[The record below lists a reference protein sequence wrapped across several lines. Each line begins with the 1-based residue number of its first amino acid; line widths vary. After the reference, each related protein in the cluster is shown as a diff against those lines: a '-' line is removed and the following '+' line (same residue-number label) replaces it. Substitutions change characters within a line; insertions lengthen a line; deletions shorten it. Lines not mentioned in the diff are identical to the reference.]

1 MEIIKTTHIKPLAIT
16 QILIQINKKHLP
28 LYKKQFQNPIVSDNF
43 KKYSMKTNPKTNI
56 LLIEY
61 FKQKRRQFL
70 LKLEIF
76 DVFLSHH
83 FQP

>member
-1 MEIIKTTHIKPLAIT
+1 MFLFTYFFSCFDCEFPENTTRKENEGNEI
-16 QILIQINKKHLP
+16 
-28 LYKKQFQNPIVSDNF
+28 LYPIVPDNF

-70 LKLEIF
+70 LKL
-76 DVFLSHH
+76 
-83 FQP
+83 